1 MAKNALT
8 VSRNAGNRAMGKAQ
22 ASHTDIAILEF
33 QSPTAAL
40 IALPVPWTSRA
51 TIWAITSLVLINVA
65 VLAVVKVDR
74 VVVAPGK
81 LQSVVPDFVVQ
92 PLETSIVR
100 SINVT
105 EGQIVHKGDLIARLD
120 PTFAEGDDKSTTAQQ
135 DSLAAEVA
143 RLRAELASQTYA
155 SDGSTYGQ
163 MQEMMFQQRQDQYQ
177 FHMQNYAQKIASLK
191 SKVDQA
197 EAAIESAQARLP
209 GLESVEAKRRELER
223 LQVGSQLN
231 TLSAAD
237 ATLQMRAQLA
247 DSLNVKIGAQRD
259 LSAMIAEA
267 QDYVHQTRTDT
278 FQQLTTQ
285 ERLLSDMRGQ
295 ATKNQLRHS
304 LVELRAPQDSIV
316 LSIARVSRGT
326 VLQGGDELARLV
338 PIDSPLEIAA
348 SVPATESGFVHVG
361 DTVSIKF
368 NTLPYQHY
376 GFAKGVVMTMSPD
389 SFIQP
394 SQQSQI
400 THPDIAAN
408 SASNL
413 PDDPVFYR
421 ARISISELQLR
432 NLPAGFRLVPG
443 MPITDDIKVG
453 SRTILEYMLS
463 RIVPAATEGMR
474 EP

>member
-223 LQVGSQLN
+223 LQVGTSSTRFPLPMRRCRCVRN
-231 TLSAAD
+231 WPTRSTSRSARN
-237 ATLQMRAQLA
+237 ATCRQ
-247 DSLNVKIGAQRD
+247 
-259 LSAMIAEA
+259 
-267 QDYVHQTRTDT
+267 
-278 FQQLTTQ
+278 
-285 ERLLSDMRGQ
+285 
-295 ATKNQLRHS
+295 
-304 LVELRAPQDSIV
+304 
-316 LSIARVSRGT
+316 
-326 VLQGGDELARLV
+326 
-338 PIDSPLEIAA
+338 
-348 SVPATESGFVHVG
+348 
-361 DTVSIKF
+361 
-368 NTLPYQHY
+368 
-376 GFAKGVVMTMSPD
+376 
-389 SFIQP
+389 
-394 SQQSQI
+394 
-400 THPDIAAN
+400 
-408 SASNL
+408 
-413 PDDPVFYR
+413 
-421 ARISISELQLR
+421 
-432 NLPAGFRLVPG
+432 
-443 MPITDDIKVG
+443 
-453 SRTILEYMLS
+453 
-463 RIVPAATEGMR
+463 
-474 EP
+474 